1 MKILH
6 YISKINTFLLF
17 ICLFYFASKFTL
29 GLLINLFWK
38 NNIMF
43 ECMYIV
49 LSIIIVKRFIKVSS
63 PYEKFLKED

>member
-6 YISKINTFLLF
+6 YILKINTFLLF
-17 ICLFYFASKFTL
+17 ICLFYFVSKFTL

-43 ECMYIV
+43 ECIYIV
-49 LSIIIVKRFIKVSS
+49 LSIIIVNKFIKVGS